1 MSTVLGVGIGVFV
14 LLVLLAASV
23 TTCFL
28 GSGSRYSS
36 QISIGT
42 TAVFFLVA
50 IVLLVSPRGET
61 SKGDV
66 ESEISGYDETVTH
79 RALMLSSLLM
89 ASLAAGIGFLT
100 THMLAPAHAKPLD
113 YKADVLDA

>member
-1 MSTVLGVGIGVFV
+1 MAFFSGDCLTDVTV
-14 LLVLLAASV
+14 
-23 TTCFL
+23 
-28 GSGSRYSS
+28 
-36 QISIGT
+36 Q
-42 TAVFFLVA
+42 
-50 IVLLVSPRGET
+50 
-61 SKGDV
+61 
-66 ESEISGYDETVTH
+66 GYDETVTH

>member
-1 MSTVLGVGIGVFV
+1 
-14 LLVLLAASV
+14 V

-28 GSGSRYSS
+28 GSGSRYSRHGFGFS
-36 QISIGT
+36 YFYIFTKLLYFCSRISIGT

-66 ESEISGYDETVTH
+66 ESEISVRET
-79 RALMLSSLLM
+79 SLWHL
-89 ASLAAGIGFLT
+89 FLGT
-100 THMLAPAHAKPLD
+100 A
-113 YKADVLDA
+113 